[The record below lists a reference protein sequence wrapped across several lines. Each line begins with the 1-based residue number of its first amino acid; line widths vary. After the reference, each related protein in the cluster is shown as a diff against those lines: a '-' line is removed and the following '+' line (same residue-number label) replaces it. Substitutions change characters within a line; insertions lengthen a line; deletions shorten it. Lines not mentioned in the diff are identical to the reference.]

1 METVLVIP
9 PFRKEMYDLFS
20 KQHFD
25 ALYPVIS
32 WFSLM
37 TYDFSSIQ
45 RPGKHTSRR
54 VNDRFDEFKI
64 FFRSG
69 ANAPLHWMK
78 NAVEHIC
85 PDTSVNLS
93 VKRSKILLGLN
104 LYGNDFTPD
113 GGSAII
119 GHEYLNFLKF
129 VKGRLSLDESNSE
142 NFFEVK

>member
-9 PFRKEMYDLFS
+9 PVRKEMYDLFA

-45 RPGKHTSRR
+45 RPGK
-54 VNDRFDEFKI
+54 NDTFLTHQISPKYC
-64 FFRSG
+64 SLLTG
-69 ANAPLHWMK
+69 ANAPLYWMR

-85 PDTSVNLS
+85 PDSSTNLS

-119 GHEYLNFLKF
+119 GHEYLNFLKY
-129 VKGRLSLDESNSE
+129 VKGRLSLDEANSE